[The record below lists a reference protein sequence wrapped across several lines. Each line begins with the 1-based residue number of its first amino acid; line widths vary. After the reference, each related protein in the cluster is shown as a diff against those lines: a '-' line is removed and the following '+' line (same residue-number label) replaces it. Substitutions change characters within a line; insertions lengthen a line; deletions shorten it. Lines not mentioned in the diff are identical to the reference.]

1 MEPNSTPGDLNA
13 AEEHSG
19 PRAGGPEDQIN
30 DNQETIQPQ
39 AVPSRGN
46 LSFNSTARTTRE
58 QYAYLWRFLD
68 PDDLDDDEEGL
79 AEMFGYRFDLPETYR
94 IDHHEI
100 QGENWFNENFNHSLN
115 TTQDVNDLFD
125 GLEDIIIGP
134 VSTEDPTDQQPQCS
148 ICLEAYT
155 EGDIVVVLPCHET
168 HRFHRACATDWLQ
181 ENSICPL
188 CRAPLGR

>member
-68 PDDLDDDEEGL
+68 PDDLDADEEGL
-79 AEMFGYRFDLPETYR
+79 AEMFGIALISLRPIVLIITKSKVRIGSTKILITPSTLPKTSTTSSMASR
-94 IDHHEI
+94 IPPSALSRRKI
-100 QGENWFNENFNHSLN
+100 LLTNNHNALFAWKHTLKVISL
-115 TTQDVNDLFD
+115 LCYHAMKH
-125 GLEDIIIGP
+125 IGFTAP
-134 VSTEDPTDQQPQCS
+134 APQ
-148 ICLEAYT
+148 
-155 EGDIVVVLPCHET
+155 
-168 HRFHRACATDWLQ
+168 
-181 ENSICPL
+181 
-188 CRAPLGR
+188 